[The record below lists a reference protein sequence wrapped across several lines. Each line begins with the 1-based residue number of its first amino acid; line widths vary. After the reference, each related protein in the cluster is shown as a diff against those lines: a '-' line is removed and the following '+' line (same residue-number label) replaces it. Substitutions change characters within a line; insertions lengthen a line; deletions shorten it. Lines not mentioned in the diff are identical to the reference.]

1 MIRAEVSGLLTLARV
16 ETNVPTIA
24 GAHGVL
30 WLTLRVMMT
39 SPTAAGGPVVD
50 VVEAAVVVPA
60 VVDVVAVETV
70 LGAAVV
76 ELDTVVEGTAVV
88 VVATATPIG
97 RPAVTLTRSRMR
109 TGVLPSVPD
118 TVRVVALTEA
128 VASAV
133 ATKSVSSP
141 MSGFSSN
148 TIFRPLRVDDVNLI
162 GPVNDPT
169 RVTRTATDDDEPRA
183 TVSDVGSTDSRKRG
197 FATAVAG
204 VTVDP
209 NPRVTAMRPTSIAVL
224 EMGERD
230 MRGSYQST
238 TLGT

>member
-50 VVEAAVVVPA
+50 VVEAAVVVA
-60 VVDVVAVETV
+60 GVVDVVAVDTV

-88 VVATATPIG
+88 VVATAAPIG
-97 RPAVTLTRSRMR
+97 WPAVTLTRSRMR
-109 TGVLPSVPD
+109 TVVLPSVPD

-133 ATKSVSSP
+133 ATRSVSSP
-141 MSGFSSN
+141 MSGFSSK